1 MNLCL
6 LTNAAHSIMAFSD
19 THQALL
25 IRVLFIRLTYIPR
38 HLVHSIISFSAL
50 KPRRRRIISSIS
62 HYSSLYFSPESRVW
76 HSNRGARDFS
86 IEFLCRKIKNGT
98 PPWILYFLIIPLA
111 VAHPDGINFYFTDST
126 IHRT

>member
-1 MNLCL
+1 MNPCL

-25 IRVLFIRLTYIPR
+25 IRVLFTRLTYIPG
-38 HLVHSIISFSAL
+38 LVHSIILFSAL
-50 KPRRRRIISSIS
+50 KPRWRPIISSIS
-62 HYSSLYFSPESRVW
+62 HYSSLYFSLESRVW
-76 HSNRGARDFS
+76 HSNRGDRDFS

-98 PPWILYFLIIPLA
+98 PPWILYFFIIPLA